1 MNPMRDINKSS
12 GECTN
17 LTWSGRP
24 SENTPKTKCGST
36 GWYGQPVVCRAC
48 EAEYE
53 VVHGHRPYY
62 AEDDYDDGLL

>member
-24 SENTPKTKCGST
+24 SETTPRTKCGST
-36 GWYGQPVVCRAC
+36 GWYGKPVAC
-48 EAEYE
+48 HECETKYDQE
-53 VVHGHRPYY
+53 PQPYY
-62 AEDDYDDGLL
+62 PDDDYDDGLL